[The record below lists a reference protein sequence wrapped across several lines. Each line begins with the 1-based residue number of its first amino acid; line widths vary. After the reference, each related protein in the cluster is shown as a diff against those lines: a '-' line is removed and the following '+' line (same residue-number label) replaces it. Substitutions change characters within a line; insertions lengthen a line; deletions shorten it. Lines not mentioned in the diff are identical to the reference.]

1 MLIRSGVIV
10 AVFTLLSRIFGML
23 RELFIAT
30 TFGTTALA
38 DAVTVAFKLPNLF
51 RRILGEGALAS
62 VFVPIFTEKLR
73 HSQKNANIFAS
84 KVFLCVMIIALGLFC
99 IIEFFMPE
107 IMMLLAPGFTSN
119 PDKFQLTV
127 SLCRITMIYLL
138 FITLTALVGS
148 MLNSVGR
155 FAPFAATSI
164 IMNIVIIG
172 GTIWLSN
179 YIENYYAIAF
189 SIVIAGIL
197 QLGFIFFSAYR
208 AGLKI
213 TIPKLYSEDQDIR
226 KLVKLMVPATISAG
240 ALQINL
246 FVSQSI
252 SSFIPGAVS
261 ILSYAD
267 RLYQLPMSI
276 IGVSFATVLLPTLSK
291 LYKSHEVKKA
301 RQTQTNAIK
310 IGFFLTMPCCAALI
324 VLAQPMISLIYEYGA
339 FTQQDTIN
347 TSYAIAAF
355 SLGLPAFVLSKIFM
369 PIFFAHH
376 DTKTPMKITVQTIA
390 SNIVLNLI
398 LMQYY
403 GFVGIALGSSI
414 SSWIGVYFSVRY
426 TKRFGYFTLTGELVM
441 FLMKLIFCAMIAA
454 IAMFCGYLY
463 MSEMFQEDQIFDRA
477 MIVFSSL
484 GMGFGVYIILS
495 LASGVVSWERIKEM
509 VGRR

>member
-1 MLIRSGVIV
+1 MLIKSGFIV
-10 AVFTLLSRIFGML
+10 AILTFLSRIFGMV

-30 TFGTTALA
+30 TFGTSALA

-73 HSQKNANIFAS
+73 KSDRLANTFGS
-84 KVFLCVMIIALGLFC
+84 KVFFWLLILSLVIFV

-107 IMMLLAPGFTSN
+107 IMMLIAPGFTTN
-119 PDKFQLTV
+119 PEKFKLTV
-127 SLCRITMIYLL
+127 ILCRITMLYLL

-148 MLNSVGR
+148 MLNSVGK

-164 IMNIVIIG
+164 LMNIVIIG
-172 GTIWLSN
+172 GTIFLNN
-179 YIENYYAIAF
+179 YMENYYAIAF
-189 SIVIAGIL
+189 SIVLAGIL
-197 QLGFIFFSAYR
+197 QLSFILISAYR
-208 AGLKI
+208 AGIKI
-213 TIPKLYSEDQDIR
+213 AFHKLDSEDKDIR
-226 KLVKLMVPATISAG
+226 KLVRLMVPATISAG
-240 ALQINL
+240 AMQINL
-246 FVSQSI
+246 FISQSI

-276 IGVSFATVLLPTLSK
+276 IGVTFATILLPTLSK

-301 RQTQTNAIK
+301 RQTQENAIK
-310 IGFFLTMPCCAALI
+310 IGFFLTMPCTASLI

-339 FTQQDTIN
+339 FTETDTIN

-376 DTKTPMKITVQTIA
+376 DTKTPMKITIQTII
-390 SNIVLNLI
+390 SNIILNII

-414 SSWIGVYFSVRY
+414 ASWIGVYFSVRY
-426 TKRFGYFTLTGELVM
+426 TSRYGYFHLTGNMIV
-441 FLMKLIFCAMIAA
+441 FLLKLIFCAMISSVV
-454 IAMFCGYLY
+454 MFCSYLY
-463 MSEMFQEDQIFDRA
+463 ISQIFIDDGVFDRA

-484 GMGFGVYIILS
+484 AMGFGIYVILS
-495 LASGVVSWERIKEM
+495 LASGIVSLERIREFIR
-509 VGRR
+509 GR